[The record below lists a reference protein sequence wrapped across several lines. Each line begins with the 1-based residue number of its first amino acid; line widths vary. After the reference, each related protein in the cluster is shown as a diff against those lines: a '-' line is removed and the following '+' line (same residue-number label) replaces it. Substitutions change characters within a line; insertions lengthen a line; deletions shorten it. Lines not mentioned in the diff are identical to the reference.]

1 MTSSKFTALA
11 IGQRFALRGKYF
23 VKISPLLA
31 RAEDGGQSQMIARSA
46 CVDLL
51 AAPPE
56 SQITR
61 RPAHAAVD
69 TLYGVALTCIEE
81 LANTCAAS
89 AQALTHAREQLD
101 KAYQRVVVQLNKDN

>member
-46 CVDLL
+46 YVDLL
-51 AAPPE
+51 DAAAV

-69 TLYGVALTCIEE
+69 TLYSAALTCMDE
-81 LANTCAAS
+81 LANSCAAP
-89 AQALTHAREQLD
+89 AQALRQAREQLD
-101 KAYQRVVVQLNKDN
+101 KAHQRALAQLDEDN